1 MSPKRFFATALLLS
15 GFGLQVQAAPLSATE
30 TMQQFNLIVFG
41 SANSSSHVDGR
52 TYVGG
57 SLAGGDYGQHLG
69 RMPASPYAGLTVAG
83 SASRVNVNGGGI
95 SVGGSLSSGNI
106 NNGSAYVGGSVANT
120 NFNGGGAYVGGSAA
134 NVNFNRGRL
143 SDAPAQSAPEGIEAN
158 MRDLSRELSQL
169 GSTGSTVAFDGNRA
183 VFNAVAGADG
193 IAVFDL
199 SGIDT
204 ELFRKG
210 EFLFNTNG
218 ADLLVFNVDELLL
231 DFSANFL
238 GGSAQNIGSQA
249 VWNFYNA
256 TNLTIRNQFGGSVL
270 APNAYFTNYNNIEG
284 TVVVSSLNQRGE
296 VHLQPLS
303 ASLPS
308 ARAPLVPP
316 PANAVPEPGSFAL
329 LLAALGALA
338 VFRHAT
344 ARPRAMRAD

>member
-15 GFGLQVQAAPLSATE
+15 GFGFQVQAAPLSATE

-41 SANSSSHVDGR
+41 SASSSSHVDGR

-57 SLAGGDYGQHLG
+57 SLSGGDYGQHLG
-69 RMPASPYAGLTVAG
+69 RMPASPYAGLTVGG
-83 SASRVNVNGGGI
+83 SAANVNVNGGGI
-95 SVGGSLSSGNI
+95 SVGGSLASGNI

-169 GSTGSTVAFDGNRA
+169 SATGSTVAFDGNRA

-199 SGIDT
+199 SGIDADV
-204 ELFRKG
+204 FRKG

-238 GGSAQNIGSQA
+238 GGSAQGIGSRA

-256 TNLTIRNQFGGSVL
+256 SNLTIRNQFGGSVL
-270 APNAYFTNYNNIEG
+270 APNASFTNYNNIEG

-296 VHLQPLS
+296 VHLQPLN

-308 ARAPLVPP
+308 ARAPLVP

-338 VFRHAT
+338 VFRRAA
-344 ARPRAMRAD
+344 ARPREAHAG